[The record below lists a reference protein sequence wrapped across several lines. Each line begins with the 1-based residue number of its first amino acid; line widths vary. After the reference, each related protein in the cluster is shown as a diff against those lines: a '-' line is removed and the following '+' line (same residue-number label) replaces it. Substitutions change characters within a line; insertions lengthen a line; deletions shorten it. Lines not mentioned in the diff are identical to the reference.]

1 MSGNGLETPEIA
13 TVWAFGDHLAF
24 TDEEVPS
31 VAPSSSNLS
40 VRANGNVNVLVTSG
54 SVESNFLTLT
64 TKCVS
69 EFDHADV
76 PALHVLIEFLTA
88 TEGPLWRNIRGKGLS
103 YSYGIRLNVELGLL
117 SFHLFRSSQLVE
129 AYQAS
134 IDIIVVK

>member
-1 MSGNGLETPEIA
+1 M
-13 TVWAFGDHLAF
+13 WAFGDHLAF
-24 TDEEVPS
+24 TGEEAPPVVPS
-31 VAPSSSNLS
+31 SANLS
-40 VRANGNVNVLVTSG
+40 TRANGSVNVLVTSG
-54 SVESNFLTLT
+54 SVESNFLSLT
-64 TKCVS
+64 TKCIT

-76 PALHVLIEFLTA
+76 PALFVLIEFMTA

-134 IDIIVVK
+134 IDIIVIHLIIMNSYIFTH